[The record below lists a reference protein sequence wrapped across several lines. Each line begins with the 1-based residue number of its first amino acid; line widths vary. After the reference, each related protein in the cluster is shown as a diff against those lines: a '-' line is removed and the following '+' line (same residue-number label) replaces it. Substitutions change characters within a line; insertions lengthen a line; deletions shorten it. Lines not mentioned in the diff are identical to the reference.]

1 MFQCFHI
8 FLISADGVATCC
20 DDQTCWWTP
29 RAAQVVAPTLGR
41 LAGPAT
47 KACWPHSRASPGPT
61 RCPAA
66 PSHRLSPG
74 PHSQKAHQPVGQQPA
89 PSYLKNSPQDR
100 SRSRCFGDQTLVT
113 ARSCLPKCRERR
125 RGGGWC
131 SQQAFCAKVWQEVQ
145 FLWPQLANSP
155 PAPTSAKTCRA
166 RSRGPQGQPG
176 TATVPKKKL

>member
-1 MFQCFHI
+1 MFQCFLI

-113 ARSCLPKCRERR
+113 EARSCLPKCRERR

-131 SQQAFCAKVWQEVQ
+131 SQQAFCAKV
-145 FLWPQLANSP
+145 
-155 PAPTSAKTCRA
+155 
-166 RSRGPQGQPG
+166 
-176 TATVPKKKL
+176 